1 MTLELFHAIA
11 DAGSAAVRRHVVAH
25 GLEGRVRFRNVGYP
39 EVEADLRAHGGEH
52 APAVW
57 DGERL
62 HVGEA
67 ACLSRLSGL
76 ETGG

>member
-1 MTLELFHAIA
+1 MLELFHAIP
-11 DAGSAAVRRHVVAH
+11 DAESAAVRRHVVAH
-25 GLEGRVRFRNVGYP
+25 GLEPSIRFRNVTYP
-39 EVEADLRAHGGEH
+39 EVVADLRAHGGER

-57 DGERL
+57 DGSSL

-67 ACLSRLSGL
+67 ACIARLSCL